1 MKLTRQDYI
10 LAGGQALL
18 WITLWLIPPAIDF
31 FIRFN
36 PSSAFEVWKIN
47 TGFITPL
54 AIVFTANFYV
64 LVPYLLYR
72 DRKMLFGLMNLLLIT
87 GANLWIFS
95 PKADF
100 PDEWRSGMYMVAF
113 GAFFLHLLVVGC
125 AVGFRYIVRWGDMQM
140 RLKEERQ
147 KNAEAELAW
156 LKNQLNPH
164 FLFNTLNNISSLVQI
179 DQDTA
184 QESIGQLSD
193 LLRYTLYESNHELV
207 PVEGEIEFMN
217 NYIELMRLR
226 CNELATVEVD
236 LQIPIKPMRIV
247 PLLFISL
254 IENAFKHGVNSRKSS
269 FVRIRFKAEGDD
281 LVFTCENS
289 DHPKPDVNRSG
300 SGIGLENLRRR
311 LDLAYPGRYRY
322 DQALRG
328 NSYFVQITLP
338 VKMLEDF
345 VSRTPY
351 LRLAASFN
359 DPVLALSTLRE
370 SSVDVLFLDIQMPD
384 LDGLNLSR
392 MVPPG
397 TRVIFTTAFKEYAFD
412 SYEVNALDFLLK
424 PIRYHKFLGAAEKAR
439 QWFEMSSVKEERGSL
454 FVRVDSQLRQVEIS
468 RILYV
473 TGLKDYV
480 MIYLEGEARPLI
492 THVTM
497 KAMEEMLST
506 GRFMRV
512 HRSYIVALDKIRSV
526 DRNNCVYIGKEII
539 HVTDAY
545 KEAFNAYLKAAQPS

>member
-1 MKLTRQDYI
+1 MKTLTCMIVD
-10 LAGGQALL
+10 
-18 WITLWLIPPAIDF
+18 D
-31 FIRFN
+31 
-36 PSSAFEVWKIN
+36 E
-47 TGFITPL
+47 PL
-54 AIVFTANFYV
+54 A
-64 LVPYLLYR
+64 
-72 DRKMLFGLMNLLLIT
+72 
-87 GANLWIFS
+87 
-95 PKADF
+95 
-100 PDEWRSGMYMVAF
+100 
-113 GAFFLHLLVVGC
+113 
-125 AVGFRYIVRWGDMQM
+125 
-140 RLKEERQ
+140 
-147 KNAEAELAW
+147 
-156 LKNQLNPH
+156 
-164 FLFNTLNNISSLVQI
+164 
-179 DQDTA
+179 
-184 QESIGQLSD
+184 
-193 LLRYTLYESNHELV
+193 
-207 PVEGEIEFMN
+207 
-217 NYIELMRLR
+217 
-226 CNELATVEVD
+226 
-236 LQIPIKPMRIV
+236 
-247 PLLFISL
+247 
-254 IENAFKHGVNSRKSS
+254 
-269 FVRIRFKAEGDD
+269 
-281 LVFTCENS
+281 
-289 DHPKPDVNRSG
+289 
-300 SGIGLENLRRR
+300 
-311 LDLAYPGRYRY
+311 
-322 DQALRG
+322 
-328 NSYFVQITLP
+328 

-397 TRVIFTTAFKEYAFD
+397 TRVIFTTAFKEYAF
-412 SYEVNALDFLLK
+412 DFLLK